1 MSRLRSDRIAN
12 KAGTGAP
19 ELTYGAVVPGTGT
32 ISGAGNINVT
42 GVITA
47 TSFSKADGTEVGGA
61 IVGIDT
67 VGISTFNRLEVTS
80 DATVGGALTVTGN
93 LGVSGDATVT
103 GNLTVNGTTTTIDTA
118 VTSVDSLAVD
128 GNISAGGTVTAAN
141 IDLADNARLKFGTD
155 DDLQIHHN
163 NSNSVI
169 EHDGTGNLY
178 IQTTGS
184 GEDIYLQA
192 VDNVLIRPQGGEDG
206 IKVIGNAGV
215 ELYYDNSK
223 KLETIGYGVSVSG
236 TGSIKV
242 PVGTTGERPTPA
254 AGMFRYNT
262 TEGKFEGYTTEWGE
276 IGGGGG
282 GFTTEAHVA
291 NNAVVTLDLTAAQD
305 HKVTATGICTIT
317 CTGGTEATSH
327 TIRIINSGSATVGFS
342 TYFLFPS
349 GNTPVL
355 PSTDGAINLVSFTVN
370 RVGAAGTQR
379 LMGASLNF
387 S

>member
-93 LGVSGDATVT
+93 L
-103 GNLTVNGTTTTIDTA
+103 TVNGTQTIINTASLEVEDINIGIASATSRLNDTN
-118 VTSVDSLAVD
+118 LD
-128 GNISAGGTVTAAN
+128 GAGITIYGSDGDKTLTWDNSGSRMAFSTDVYAPRFYGDGSQLTGISAGGA
-141 IDLADNARLKFGTD
+141 
-155 DDLQIHHN
+155 
-163 NSNSVI
+163 
-169 EHDGTGNLY
+169 
-178 IQTTGS
+178 
-184 GEDIYLQA
+184 
-192 VDNVLIRPQGGEDG
+192 
-206 IKVIGNAGV
+206 
-215 ELYYDNSK
+215 
-223 KLETIGYGVSVSG
+223 
-236 TGSIKV
+236 
-242 PVGTTGERPTPA
+242 
-254 AGMFRYNT
+254 
-262 TEGKFEGYTTEWGE
+262 
-276 IGGGGG
+276 
-282 GFTTEAHVA
+282 GFTTAAHVA
-291 NNAVVTLDLTAAQD
+291 NNAVVTLDLSAAAD

-317 CTGGTEATSH
+317 CTGGTEAESH

-349 GNTPVL
+349 GATPVL
-355 PSTDGAINLVSFTVN
+355 TSTDGAINLISFTVN
-370 RVGAAGTQR
+370 RVGAAGTQ
-379 LMGASLNF
+379 LLAGASLNF